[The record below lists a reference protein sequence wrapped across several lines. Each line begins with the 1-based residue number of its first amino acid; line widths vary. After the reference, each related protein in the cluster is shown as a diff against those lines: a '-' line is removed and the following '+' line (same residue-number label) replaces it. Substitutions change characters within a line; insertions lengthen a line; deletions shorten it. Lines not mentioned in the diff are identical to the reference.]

1 MGKKLESNF
10 KNMVL
15 VLFTITL
22 ISSAA
27 VAYVNSLTAEPI
39 EEAKQAKQVKA
50 IREVIPGKFD
60 NDPMAEAWAEK
71 TPDGGILEFYPAKKE
86 GQLLGTAV
94 KTYTNNGFGGTVWLM
109 VGFNP
114 DGTIANYSV
123 LDHKETPGLG
133 SKMDSWFKPTQ
144 KEKSLIE
151 RIFGFEV
158 KSVEKQSSVIGK
170 NPETQ
175 ALAVSKD
182 GGEVDAIT
190 AATISS
196 RAFLDAINRAAN
208 GLKGSRE
215 QTSATSPENKNN

>member
-1 MGKKLESNF
+1 MEIELQ
-10 KNMVL
+10 
-15 VLFTITL
+15 
-22 ISSAA
+22 SAKDCRT
-27 VAYVNSLTAEPI
+27 Y
-39 EEAKQAKQVKA
+39 K
-50 IREVIPGKFD
+50 IPF
-60 NDPMAEAWAEK
+60 
-71 TPDGGILEFYPAKKE
+71 
-86 GQLLGTAV
+86 
-94 KTYTNNGFGGTVWLM
+94 FGNA
-109 VGFNP
+109 GFNP

-215 QTSATSPENKNN
+215 QTSATTPENKNN

>member
-1 MGKKLESNF
+1 
-10 KNMVL
+10 
-15 VLFTITL
+15 
-22 ISSAA
+22 
-27 VAYVNSLTAEPI
+27 
-39 EEAKQAKQVKA
+39 
-50 IREVIPGKFD
+50 
-60 NDPMAEAWAEK
+60 
-71 TPDGGILEFYPAKKE
+71 
-86 GQLLGTAV
+86 
-94 KTYTNNGFGGTVWLM
+94 
-109 VGFNP
+109 
-114 DGTIANYSV
+114 
-123 LDHKETPGLG
+123 
-133 SKMDSWFKPTQ
+133 MDSWFKPTQ

-208 GLKGSRE
+208 G
-215 QTSATSPENKNN
+215 